1 MFISIK
7 RIRSNKRSLEIQEK
21 LIKSCVWSVA
31 LHGLE
36 TWTVGKNEEKFVNA
50 FETLSWRGMLKIK
63 WTDKIKKD

>member
-7 RIRSNKRSLEIQEK
+7 RIRSNKRSLEIQKK

-36 TWTVGKNEEKFVNA
+36 TWTVGKNEENLQHRISRQRNNVPAQTYHK
-50 FETLSWRGMLKIK
+50 
-63 WTDKIKKD
+63 